1 MAFVDRDPP
10 LRNRFG
16 DHERQHVPAMARHH
30 AQWKIRQP
38 VQAVLALRFERAF
51 GRFQDA
57 RKPSGRSAIS

>member
-1 MAFVDRDPP
+1 
-10 LRNRFG
+10 
-16 DHERQHVPAMARHH
+16 MARHH
-30 AQWKIRQP
+30 APWKIRQP